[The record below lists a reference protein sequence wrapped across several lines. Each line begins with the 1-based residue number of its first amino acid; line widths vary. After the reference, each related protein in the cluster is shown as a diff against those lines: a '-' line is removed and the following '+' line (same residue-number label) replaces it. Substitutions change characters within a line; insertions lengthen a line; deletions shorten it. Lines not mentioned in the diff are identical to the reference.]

1 MILVILGVVLAIAV
15 VGFILY
21 SRTDEEVF
29 FATGVGGATL
39 SLIAFAALLIFAVE
53 ASVGNHI
60 PEKIKMYEQENQ
72 KIEQNISEVIDT
84 YITSQV
90 GMQKELIEKVNNSE
104 SSVVIIAAFPDINA
118 SEAIK
123 AQVEIYQENN
133 KKIKD
138 LLKEGLIDLSVK
150 RWWLYFGH

>member
-1 MILVILGVVLAIAV
+1 MILVILGVVLTIAV

-21 SRTDEEVF
+21 SRTDEEAAF
-29 FATGVGGATL
+29 VGGVCGAIL
-39 SLIAFAALLIFAVE
+39 SVAILIALLIFAADV
-53 ASVGNHI
+53 SMGKHI

-72 KIEQNISEVIDT
+72 RIEQSVSEVIDT

-90 GMQKELIEKVNNSE
+90 GIQKELIEKVNDSE
-104 SSVVIIAAFPDINA
+104 SPVAIIAAFPDINA

-123 AQVEIYQENN
+123 AQVELYQENN

-138 LLKEGLIDLSVK
+138 LKEGLIDLRVK
-150 RWWLYFGH
+150 CWWLYFGR